1 METDNLKKLK
11 ELENQLTNT
20 EKEAEGLRQKIINIV
35 KMAIQNGNN

>member
-20 EKEAEGLRQKIINIV
+20 EKEAEGLRQMIRNIV
-35 KMAIQNGNN
+35 KMANPKWE